1 MDFRPYVR
9 EQLAALAVA
18 READIVEELAQ
29 HLEDV
34 YCECVDAG
42 LGHEA
47 ARARAMDTLPAAIGE
62 MVAALR
68 STSRT
73 PGERIADRW
82 RAALDEP
89 GPGGR
94 ESDLMTDLRR
104 DCRYALRTLFREP
117 GLTAVIVLTLALGIG
132 ATAATFSAIDAVL
145 LRRAPVADA
154 DRVVNAYTVWSAR
167 ATANRSGDQ
176 LDAWSY
182 PDYADV
188 RDSAVH
194 GGVLSGLATWANIT
208 LSLDA
213 HGLTEAIP
221 AALVSGNYFEVLGV
235 RPVQGRGFD
244 ANEDRVGSPAR
255 VVVLSHRLWQQRF
268 GGDAAIVGRSTTLS
282 GQTYVVVGI
291 APRGFTG
298 LDLGEAADAWV
309 PMALQ
314 DEVRP
319 PSPALRRRLAGM
331 TLLQARDV
339 RWLNAAGRLRRDR
352 SLADTAAALDVIGRR
367 LSAAYPDSNQDLT
380 VTVRTLGDGPGLR
393 RDARPMLAVLGVA
406 VTLVLVIACANV
418 ASLLL
423 ARAVTRRREV
433 AVRVAMG
440 AGRGQ
445 LVRQWLTEA
454 VILGL
459 LGGAAGLVVAMVST
473 PLLHRFAIPE
483 AIDLSLNLRVLA
495 FTLATGVATGLL
507 FGLAPVLQL
516 IGRDTLTALR
526 DEGGGVATG
535 IRATRVR
542 SAFVVLQVA
551 LSLVLLVGAG
561 LFLRTVQ
568 EAYAVELGYR
578 IDHMLIADV
587 DLGSRYTPEQS
598 QTFHGELLERVNAL
612 PGVVAAGAARVTVL
626 SGVTRTMP
634 VSVDGQP
641 IRRDGGNVIP
651 ARANVVS
658 DRYLEAMG
666 IALVRGRGFQASD
679 GRTSAPVAIVSRS
692 LANRLWPNVDPIGQR
707 LVSLT
712 PATVVGVV
720 ADTVYR
726 STVERDP
733 RPVFYLSLAQS
744 DEAAVS
750 LHVRTAGDPL
760 ATLPAIRQA
769 VRDLDPRVAVTRPRR
784 LADELDRSVTE
795 QRAMATFVGVLSG
808 IALLLAAVGL
818 YGVMAHAAR
827 QRTAEIGLR
836 LALGATPASIVSLVV
851 ARGARLVSLGA
862 ALGVVAAFLGVR
874 FVRNRLFGVE
884 PTDPLTWIAV
894 SAALISIALVACV
907 IPARRAMRVNPTVA
921 LRG

>member
-1 MDFRPYVR
+1 
-9 EQLAALAVA
+9 
-18 READIVEELAQ
+18 
-29 HLEDV
+29 
-34 YCECVDAG
+34 
-42 LGHEA
+42 
-47 ARARAMDTLPAAIGE
+47 MDTLWQDIRSAVRLLWRHPAFG
-62 MVAALR
+62 AA
-68 STSRT
+68 
-73 PGERIADRW
+73 A
-82 RAALDEP
+82 
-89 GPGGR
+89 
-94 ESDLMTDLRR
+94 
-104 DCRYALRTLFREP
+104 
-117 GLTAVIVLTLALGIG
+117 VLTLTLAIG
-132 ATAATFSAIDAVL
+132 ATTAVFSLVEAVL
-145 LRRAPVADA
+145 LRALPFERPGALVRVTGDLTGRESPDVGLSVAELFDWRDRAGVFESVSGLYPINANLTGGDRPERIEGLLVDTNYFAMLGVQAQRGRVFTASDYRAGIAEVAVISDGLWRRLFGA
-154 DRVVNAYTVWSAR
+154 DPHVVGKTMRLDNDLYTILGVAPAGFRHPGRGIVREPEVWCPSGWVGSPFRPGAPRFARNLQGALARVRPELTVAQAQAKLAAMGVALTREFPNDYPAAAGWAPRVVPLHEDLVGSSRQILWLLMAS
-167 ATANRSGDQ
+167 
-176 LDAWSY
+176 
-182 PDYADV
+182 
-188 RDSAVH
+188 
-194 GGVLSGLATWANIT
+194 
-208 LSLDA
+208 
-213 HGLTEAIP
+213 
-221 AALVSGNYFEVLGV
+221 AALVMS
-235 RPVQGRGFD
+235 
-244 ANEDRVGSPAR
+244 
-255 VVVLSHRLWQQRF
+255 
-268 GGDAAIVGRSTTLS
+268 
-282 GQTYVVVGI
+282 
-291 APRGFTG
+291 
-298 LDLGEAADAWV
+298 
-309 PMALQ
+309 
-314 DEVRP
+314 
-319 PSPALRRRLAGM
+319 
-331 TLLQARDV
+331 
-339 RWLNAAGRLRRDR
+339 
-352 SLADTAAALDVIGRR
+352 
-367 LSAAYPDSNQDLT
+367 
-380 VTVRTLGDGPGLR
+380 
-393 RDARPMLAVLGVA
+393 
-406 VTLVLVIACANV
+406 IACANV